1 MMGGIFSAPKVPAP
15 PPLPAPTPPPPQA
28 SNKDIRASRD
38 NERKRRLAA
47 AGRKSTIL
55 TSGQGVLEDTQSKK
69 TTLLGS

>member
-1 MMGGIFSAPKVPAP
+1 MGGMFSSPKPPAP
-15 PPLPAPTPPPPQA
+15 PPLPAPTPPPPQK
-28 SNKDIRASRD
+28 SDSDIRSSRD

-55 TSGQGVLEDTQSKK
+55 TSGQGVIGDYESKK